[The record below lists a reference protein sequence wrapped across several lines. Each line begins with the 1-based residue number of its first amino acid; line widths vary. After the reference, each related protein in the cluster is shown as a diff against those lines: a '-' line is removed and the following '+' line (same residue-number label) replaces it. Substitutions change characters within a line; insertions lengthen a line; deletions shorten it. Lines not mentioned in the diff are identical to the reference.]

1 MRNIQISDDEKQ
13 LLHQYAKASPLILV
27 RFKAQAVLMAA
38 SQIAPAIIGSV
49 LDRSERAIIF
59 WLRAWNRH
67 RLASLFT
74 GHQDNDNAGKLTHDQ
89 LEEVKS
95 VLASPPYDAGIPG
108 NFWDVPKLKSY
119 VEASFGVIYE
129 SERSY
134 HFLLR
139 FGNLSFKYP
148 DTFDR
153 KRDLGF
159 IGARMNQIQN
169 EIAPLLRD
177 PTWEV
182 FCVDEVRMEQEA
194 ITRRAWL
201 KKGERTIIK
210 VDRDKQVQSY
220 IGFLNQKSFQ
230 CEIYEMPWQNQDEVL
245 QAFTQF
251 LEAHPSKRVAIIWD
265 NAAFHK
271 GRKIQAAL
279 AKGRLLER
287 VHLIPMPPYAPDHNP
302 IEHVWNT
309 AKQTVANIQR
319 YSFEDTK
326 KAFTD
331 YIAGRRFEYVI

>member
-1 MRNIQISDDEKQ
+1 MRTIQISDNEKQ
-13 LLHQYAKASPLILV
+13 LLHQYAKASPLVLV

-38 SQIAPAIIGSV
+38 NHITPAVIGSV
-49 LDRSERAIIF
+49 FDRSERAITL

-74 GHQDNDNAGKLTHDQ
+74 GHKDNANAGKLTRNQ

-95 VLASPPYDAGIPG
+95 VLASPPHDAGIPG
-108 NFWDVPKLKSY
+108 VFWDVPRLKSY
-119 VEASFGVIYE
+119 VEASFGVVYE

-153 KRDLGF
+153 KRDLGR
-159 IGARMNQIQN
+159 IGSRMREIQN
-169 EIAPLLRD
+169 ETAPLLKD
-177 PTWEV
+177 SDWEV
-182 FCVDEVRMEQEA
+182 FAVDEVRMEQEA

-201 KKGERTIIK
+201 KKGERTVIK
-210 VDRDKQVQSY
+210 VDRDKQAQSY
-220 IGFLNQKSFQ
+220 IGFLNQNSFQ
-230 CEIYEMPWQNQDEVL
+230 CEVYEMPWQNQDEVL
-245 QAFTQF
+245 RAFESF
-251 LEAHPSKRVAIIWD
+251 LKAHPNKRVAIIWD

-271 GRKIQAAL
+271 GQKIRAAL
-279 AKGRLLER
+279 AKGQLLER

-309 AKQTVANIQR
+309 AKQAVANIQHHT
-319 YSFEDTK
+319 FEDTK

-331 YIAGRRFEYVI
+331 YIAGRLFKYAI